1 MPDEE
6 AIKAEVKKLA
16 ETVKDYWFQEH
27 HSEEAVRR
35 NVNASTFRNIQL
47 LAKHF
52 VDLRRETEDIAGGH
66 EPDFLAIIQ
75 SNLTYEENLAEITKA
90 FKGENYDPD
99 NDLDNIVKSK
109 KDVVNYVTTIDDAKN
124 YFSLSD
130 EEAIAWLEKRSRKL
144 LETEEKL
151 RSLRQDL
158 KTYEQKHEMLTVE
171 KEKLFSEKNVKDQEL
186 QQLRKDYLLLKEE
199 FDSIRNFVTVEVVE
213 NAVRFTWGIMTYDLK
228 GGEKVKLPREVAE
241 ALIKTGQVKVP
252 EQKLVMLPKPNT
264 PVEEAQKLWIQ
275 YRSMITVNKRLEAD
289 GILQQL
295 KQLRPKIFI

>member
-75 SNLTYEENLAEITKA
+75 SNLTYEENKTEITKA

-99 NDLDNIVKSK
+99 NDLDNLVKSK
-109 KDVVNYVTTIDDAKN
+109 NDVVNYVITIDDAKN

-228 GGEKVKLPREVAE
+228 GGEKVKLPREVADI
-241 ALIKTGQVKVP
+241 LIKTGQVKVP

-264 PVEEAQKLWIQ
+264 PVEEARKLWIQ

>member
-16 ETVKDYWFQEH
+16 EAVKDYWFQEH

-75 SNLTYEENLAEITKA
+75 SNLTYEENKTEITKA

-99 NDLDNIVKSK
+99 NDLDNLVKSK
-109 KDVVNYVTTIDDAKN
+109 NDVLEHVYNLEDAKN

-228 GGEKVKLPREVAE
+228 GGEKVKLPKEVAE

-264 PVEEAQKLWIQ
+264 PVEEARKLWIQ

-289 GILQQL
+289 GILRQL

>member
-99 NDLDNIVKSK
+99 NDLDNLVKSK
-109 KDVVNYVTTIDDAKN
+109 NDVLEHVYNLEDAKN

>member
-1 MPDEE
+1 MSDEE

-16 ETVKDYWFQEH
+16 EAVKDYWFQEH

-99 NDLDNIVKSK
+99 NDLDNLVKSK
-109 KDVVNYVTTIDDAKN
+109 KDVLEHVYNLEDVKN

-171 KEKLFSEKNVKDQEL
+171 KEKLFSEK
-186 QQLRKDYLLLKEE
+186 RK
-199 FDSIRNFVTVEVVE
+199 R
-213 NAVRFTWGIMTYDLK
+213 
-228 GGEKVKLPREVAE
+228 PRAT
-241 ALIKTGQVKVP
+241 AT
-252 EQKLVMLPKPNT
+252 
-264 PVEEAQKLWIQ
+264 A
-275 YRSMITVNKRLEAD
+275 KRLFASERR
-289 GILQQL
+289 I
-295 KQLRPKIFI
+295 

>member
-1 MPDEE
+1 MSDEE

-16 ETVKDYWFQEH
+16 EAVKDYWFQEH

-99 NDLDNIVKSK
+99 NDLDNLVKSK
-109 KDVVNYVTTIDDAKN
+109 NDVLEHVYNLEDAKN

-252 EQKLVMLPKPNT
+252 EQKLVMLPKPNN
-264 PVEEAQKLWIQ
+264 PVEEARKLWIQ

-289 GILQQL
+289 GILRQL

>member
-16 ETVKDYWFQEH
+16 EAVKDYWFQEH

-99 NDLDNIVKSK
+99 NDLDNLVKSK
-109 KDVVNYVTTIDDAKN
+109 NDVLEHVYNLEDAKN

-228 GGEKVKLPREVAE
+228 GGEKVKLPKEVAE

>member
-1 MPDEE
+1 MSDEE

-16 ETVKDYWFQEH
+16 EAVKDYWFQEH

-99 NDLDNIVKSK
+99 NDLDNLVKSK
-109 KDVVNYVTTIDDAKN
+109 KDVLEHVNNLEDVKN

-158 KTYEQKHEMLTVE
+158 KTYKQKHEMLTVE

-228 GGEKVKLPREVAE
+228 GGEKVKLPREVADI
-241 ALIKTGQVKVP
+241 LIKTGQVKVP

>member
-1 MPDEE
+1 MSDEE

-16 ETVKDYWFQEH
+16 EAVKDYWFQEH

-99 NDLDNIVKSK
+99 NDLDNLVKSK

-228 GGEKVKLPREVAE
+228 GGEKVKLPREVADI
-241 ALIKTGQVKVP
+241 LIKTGQVKVP

-289 GILQQL
+289 GILRQL

>member
-1 MPDEE
+1 MSDEE

-75 SNLTYEENLAEITKA
+75 SNLTYEENKTEITKA

-99 NDLDNIVKSK
+99 NDLDNLVKSK

-228 GGEKVKLPREVAE
+228 GGEKVKLPREVADI
-241 ALIKTGQVKVP
+241 LIKTGQVKVP

>member
-1 MPDEE
+1 MSDEE

-16 ETVKDYWFQEH
+16 EAVKDYWFQEH

-75 SNLTYEENLAEITKA
+75 SNLTYEENKTEITKA
-90 FKGENYDPD
+90 FKGENYNP
-99 NDLDNIVKSK
+99 DLDNLVKSK

-228 GGEKVKLPREVAE
+228 GGEKVKLPKEVADI
-241 ALIKTGQVKVP
+241 LIKTGQVKVP